1 MGSAHGL
8 SLQDPSLLRGEAF
21 IGGRWV
27 TAAATFTITDRST
40 GAPLL
45 AVADGTAADAE
56 AAIAAAVAAGPAWA
70 ARTAKER
77 GAVLRRWF
85 ELVMAAQDD
94 LAAIMTAE
102 QGKPL
107 AEARGEIAYA
117 ASFIEWFAEEARRVY
132 GEVIPSPVPARRMLV
147 LRQPVG
153 VTAAITPWNF
163 PSAMITRKAAPA
175 LAAGCPMIV
184 KPAPETP
191 LSALALA
198 VLAERAGVPPGVL
211 SVVPSAQADA
221 VGQVLTRHPDV
232 RAFSFTGSTV
242 VGKQLM
248 AQCASTVKR
257 VSLELGGNAPFVVF
271 DDADVDAAVAGAV
284 ASRFRNMGQACTCA
298 NRFFVQAGVH
308 DVFAAKLT
316 AAVERLVVGDGRDP
330 AVGQGPL
337 ITPAAVAKVERLI
350 ADATAHG
357 ARVRCGGTRDA
368 RGGTLFRPTVLEG
381 VTPSM
386 AIAVEEIFGPVV
398 TLLRFETEA
407 EVIAMANATT
417 YGLASYCWTR
427 DLARAWRLAE
437 ALEYGLVGINE
448 GVIVTAEAPFGGQK
462 ESGLGR
468 EGARQGID
476 EFLETKYVAMGGLG

>member
-1 MGSAHGL
+1 MTVKL
-8 SLQDPSLLRGEAF
+8 ILRDPSLLRGEAF
-21 IGGRWV
+21 IGGRW
-27 TAAATFTITDRST
+27 TATSATYPVVDRST

-45 AVADGTAADAE
+45 SVADSTPADAE
-56 AAIAAAVAAGPAWA
+56 AAIAAAEAAGPAWA

-77 GAVLRRWF
+77 AGVLRRWY
-85 ELVMAAQDD
+85 ELVVAAQDD

-107 AEARGEIAYA
+107 AEARREIAYA

-132 GEVIPSPVPARRMLV
+132 GEVIPSPVPSRRMLV
-147 LRQPVG
+147 LRQPAG

-163 PSAMITRKAAPA
+163 PSAMITRKVAPA
-175 LAAGCPMIV
+175 LAAGCTMVV

-198 VLAERAGVPPGVL
+198 VLAERAGVPAGAFSVL
-211 SVVPSAQADA
+211 PSTQADA
-221 VGQVLTRHPDV
+221 VGQVLTRHPAV
-232 RAFSFTGSTV
+232 RVFSVTGSTA

-257 VSLELGGNAPFVVF
+257 VSLELGGNAPFLVF
-271 DDADVDAAVAGAV
+271 DDADLDAAVAGAV

-298 NRFFVQAGVH
+298 NRFFVHAAVH

-330 AVGQGPL
+330 SVGQGPL
-337 ITPAAVAKVERLI
+337 ITERAVAKVERLI
-350 ADATAHG
+350 ADATARG
-357 ARVRCGGTRDA
+357 ARVRCGGARDP

-381 VTPSM
+381 VTPAM

-407 EVIAMANATT
+407 EAIAMANATT
-417 YGLASYCWTR
+417 YGLAAYCWTR
-427 DLARAWRLAE
+427 DLARAWRMAE
-437 ALEYGLVGINE
+437 ALEYGLVGVNE
-448 GVIVTAEAPFGGQK
+448 GVIVTAEAPFGGMK
-462 ESGLGR
+462 ESGVGR

>member
-1 MGSAHGL
+1 M
-8 SLQDPSLLRGEAF
+8 D
-21 IGGRWV
+21 
-27 TAAATFTITDRST
+27 
-40 GAPLL
+40 
-45 AVADGTAADAE
+45 VADGSAADAE
-56 AAIAAAVAAGPAWA
+56 AAIGAARTAGVAWA

-77 GAVLRRWF
+77 GAILRRWF

-132 GEVIPSPVPARRMLV
+132 GEVIPSPVPSRRMLV
-147 LRQPVG
+147 LKQPVG

-175 LAAGCPMIV
+175 LAAGCTMVV

-198 VLAERAGVPPGVL
+198 VLAERAGVPAGVL
-211 SVVPSAQADA
+211 SVVPSTQADA
-221 VGQVLTRHPDV
+221 VGQVLTRHPAV
-232 RAFSFTGSTV
+232 RAFSFTGSTA

-271 DDADVDAAVAGAV
+271 DDADLDAAVAGAV

-298 NRFFVQAGVH
+298 NRFFVQADVY

-330 AVGQGPL
+330 GVGQGPL
-337 ITPAAVAKVERLI
+337 ITSRAVAKVERLI
-350 ADATAHG
+350 ADATAQG

-381 VTPSM
+381 VTPTM

-407 EVIAMANATT
+407 DVVAMANATT
-417 YGLASYCWTR
+417 YGLAAYCWTR
-427 DLARAWRLAE
+427 DLARAWRMAE
-437 ALEYGLVGINE
+437 ALEYGLVGVNE
-448 GVIVTAEAPFGGQK
+448 GVIVTAEAPFGGMK
-462 ESGLGR
+462 ESGVGR

-476 EFLETKYVAMGGLG
+476 EFLELKYVAMGGLG